1 VCLVVVFATAI
12 GRAESLASIPNP
24 RVQNGSWVTDTSG
37 TLAPQS
43 IALLNQ
49 RLAAFERDTGAE
61 AAIVVI
67 RSLDGITVEA
77 ASEQLFRMWG
87 IGKRHRD
94 NGLLFLWSTG
104 DRRVRVEVGYGL
116 EGALPDGKVGAI
128 LDQYVIPRF
137 KANQFDQGVLDGV
150 EALITAARNEPLALA
165 SPSSSSYD
173 RDSNGWPMWLGG
185 LGAIPIGLLSLFG
198 FRKWRRL
205 RPRRCPQC
213 HSRMTRLDEVQ
224 DDEHLSKGE
233 LAEEHVGSVDYD
245 VWQCPS
251 CGHHLT
257 LRYPK
262 WISQYQSCPQCHN
275 RTLQSATETIRAATT
290 TSEGS
295 ARVTETCGFCSYT
308 HEFTKTLPRVSESSS
323 SSSSGGGSSSSSFG
337 GGSSGGGGASR
348 GY

>member
-1 VCLVVVFATAI
+1 
-12 GRAESLASIPNP
+12 
-24 RVQNGSWVTDTSG
+24 
-37 TLAPQS
+37 
-43 IALLNQ
+43 
-49 RLAAFERDTGAE
+49 
-61 AAIVVI
+61 
-67 RSLDGITVEA
+67 
-77 ASEQLFRMWG
+77 
-87 IGKRHRD
+87 
-94 NGLLFLWSTG
+94 
-104 DRRVRVEVGYGL
+104 
-116 EGALPDGKVGAI
+116 
-128 LDQYVIPRF
+128 
-137 KANQFDQGVLDGV
+137 
-150 EALITAARNEPLALA
+150 
-165 SPSSSSYD
+165 
-173 RDSNGWPMWLGG
+173 
-185 LGAIPIGLLSLFG
+185 
-198 FRKWRRL
+198 
-205 RPRRCPQC
+205 
-213 HSRMTRLDEVQ
+213 MTRLDEVQ

-233 LAEEHVGSVDYD
+233 LAEERVGSVDYD

-275 RTLQSATETIRAATT
+275 RTLQSATETIRSATT